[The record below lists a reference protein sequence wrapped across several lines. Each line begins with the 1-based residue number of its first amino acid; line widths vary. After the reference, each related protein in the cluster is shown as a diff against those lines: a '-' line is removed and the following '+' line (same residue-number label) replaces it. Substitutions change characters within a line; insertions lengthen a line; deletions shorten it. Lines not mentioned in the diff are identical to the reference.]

1 VSIVLLILPV
11 EQLVETITDVDFAD
25 KLLQQIAR
33 TVSDL
38 LNKAAPFLFTMLMG
52 LMGSAVIVSRQF
64 VSDFE
69 ERPAIWYL
77 YRML

>member
-1 VSIVLLILPV
+1 
-11 EQLVETITDVDFAD
+11 
-25 KLLQQIAR
+25 
-33 TVSDL
+33 
-38 LNKAAPFLFTMLMG
+38 MG